1 MAVTDRT
8 SATTRAPMAPERR
21 TALIAG
27 TIYLLTF
34 VSIPTL
40 DLYAPVHA
48 PGFVQGPGPDT
59 PVLIGAAL
67 EIVVALACIGT
78 AVVLHPVLKRVDEAM
93 SLGLVAARTLEAA
106 IIFAGVACLLTVVS
120 LRQAGAGEDAVVAAG
135 ALVRLRDWTFLTGQG
150 FLPAVNALLLGSLL
164 YRARLVPRIL
174 PVLGFI
180 GAPLL
185 IASATAT
192 MFGLWEQVSVPAGL
206 AALPIALWEFS
217 LGLWLVLKGF
227 TPSPSTTGPV
237 TGCDVHA

>member
-1 MAVTDRT
+1 MV
-8 SATTRAPMAPERR
+8 PERR

-27 TIYLLTF
+27 MIYLLTF

-40 DLYAPVHA
+40 VLYAPVHD
-48 PGFVQGPGPDT
+48 PGFVRGPGPDT

-67 EIVVALACIGT
+67 EIAVALACIGT

-93 SLGLVAARTLEAA
+93 SLGFVAARALEAA
-106 IIFAGVACLLTVVS
+106 TIFAGVACLLTVVS
-120 LRQAGAGEDAVVAAG
+120 LRQAGAGEDAVVTAG
-135 ALVRLRDWTFLTGQG
+135 ALVGLRDWMFLTGQG

-185 IASATAT
+185 IASAAAT
-192 MFGLWEQVSVPAGL
+192 VFGLWGQVSALAGL
-206 AALPIALWEFS
+206 AALPIALWEFT
-217 LGLWLVLKGF
+217 LGLWLVVKGF
-227 TPSPSTTGPV
+227 TRSPITAGPA
-237 TGCDVHA
+237 TGCALDA